1 MSLELFS
8 ALCLFAAVTLFTPGP
23 NNVMLMASGLNFG
36 FRRTLPHLLGV
47 VFGFGAMVLLIA
59 LGLGT
64 VFSAVPWLYDVLK
77 VVAAVYLLYLAWK
90 IANAGAVEES
100 RRPNPMTFVQAS
112 AFQWVNPKAW
122 IMAIGAVTSY
132 AAVTVFPFNAIV
144 IAAVFVAIGWASAV
158 VWLSFGTGMRSLI
171 SDQKI
176 VRIFNY
182 VMAFL
187 LVLSLVP
194 VFMSGPAP

>member
-1 MSLELFS
+1 MSLELAG
-8 ALCLFAAVTLFTPGP
+8 ALSLFAAVTLFTPGP

-36 FRRTLPHLLGV
+36 FRRTLPHLSGV
-47 VFGFGAMVLLIA
+47 VIGFGFMVLLVG

-64 VFSAVPWLYDVLK
+64 IFTALPWLYPALK
-77 VVAAVYLLYLAWK
+77 IVAAVYLVYLAWK
-90 IANAGAVEES
+90 IANASAIEEK
-100 RRPNPMTFVQAS
+100 RRSSPMTFWQAS

-132 AAVTVFPFNAIV
+132 AAVAAFPLN
-144 IAAVFVAIGWASAV
+144 AAVASAIFTV
-158 VWLSFGTGMRSLI
+158 IGVVSAFVWLTFGTGLRRVI
-171 SDQKI
+171 TDQKV

-182 VMAFL
+182 VMALL

-194 VFMSGPAP
+194 VFLSS